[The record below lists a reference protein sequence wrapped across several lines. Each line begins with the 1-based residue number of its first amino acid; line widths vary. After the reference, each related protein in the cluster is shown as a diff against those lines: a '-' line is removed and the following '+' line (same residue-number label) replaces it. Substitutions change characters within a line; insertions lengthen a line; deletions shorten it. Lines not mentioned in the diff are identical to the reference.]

1 MCNFDLS
8 AFARRRTEVWEA
20 YISRQCRF
28 TLSPGMC
35 NGMLIAQ
42 QTKAC
47 SHTKVASVKRPGL
60 RSFLQIISR
69 KCVQGWT
76 GGGMLFKGSTKVV
89 DYGCDRHM
97 QGTERNPVGCMGN
110 WFSILVHTWE
120 CVERV
125 FPPFRRSIAGV
136 GGPADFPW
144 PKRGGPE
151 SRGPTGSARV
161 EAQRH
166 RVDRRLPTRWERL
179 APGGPLAG
187 ELASVFASAPTRRY
201 STLRFTY
208 AIYRA
213 LRTLDQK
220 QESGHSYTAF
230 ADSSSVI
237 KRIRWS
243 RQRFAIAVME
253 VSTRLFEKENEVTVH

>member
-1 MCNFDLS
+1 MCQHGTACLRTMCNFDLS

-47 SHTKVASVKRPGL
+47 NHTKVASVKRPGL

-69 KCVQGWT
+69 RCVQGWT
-76 GGGMLFKGSTKVV
+76 GGSMLFKGSTKVV

-125 FPPFRRSIAGV
+125 FPPFRPSIAGV
-136 GGPADFPW
+136 GGP
-144 PKRGGPE
+144 GGFSLAKAWWARKQRPYG
-151 SRGPTGSARV
+151 RRKGGGAKTLCGPT
-161 EAQRH
+161 
-166 RVDRRLPTRWERL
+166 
-179 APGGPLAG
+179 APDEVGA
-187 ELASVFASAPTRRY
+187 ACTW
-201 STLRFTY
+201 
-208 AIYRA
+208 
-213 LRTLDQK
+213 RTP
-220 QESGHSYTAF
+220 SG
-230 ADSSSVI
+230 
-237 KRIRWS
+237 
-243 RQRFAIAVME
+243 
-253 VSTRLFEKENEVTVH
+253 